1 MAQTQVKRLQK
12 IVNYEHEQRMKLEE
26 MVEQL
31 AKEQVTLETKAKQS
45 MGHGL
50 AKKGKVNFY

>member
-50 AKKGKVNFY
+50 AKKGKFNF

>member
-1 MAQTQVKRLQK
+1 VAQAQVKRLQK

-45 MGHGL
+45 MGHSQH
-50 AKKGKVNFY
+50 KKVKGE